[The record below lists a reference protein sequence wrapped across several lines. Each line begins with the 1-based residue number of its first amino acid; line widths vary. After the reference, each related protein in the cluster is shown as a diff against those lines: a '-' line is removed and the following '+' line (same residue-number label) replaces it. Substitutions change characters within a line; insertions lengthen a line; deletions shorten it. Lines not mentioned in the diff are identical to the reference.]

1 MDVGE
6 NKKLCHPLHKMGCFL
21 MTSHDE
27 ASITSAL
34 MPTEPPSNLNFEI
47 GHALFI
53 DIVGYSKLLI
63 TDQSELLQKLKQI
76 VWATEQFRLAQVEGK
91 LLRLPTGDGGGF
103 GFPTTRKRR
112 CSVRWRSAK
121 S

>member
-1 MDVGE
+1 
-6 NKKLCHPLHKMGCFL
+6 
-21 MTSHDE
+21 
-27 ASITSAL
+27 

-76 VWATEQFRLAQVEGK
+76 VWATEQFRLAQAEGK
-91 LLRLPTGDGGGF
+91 LLRVPTGERGGF